1 MKKIEENVPMDLGE
15 QEKNAKFANVLEL
28 PNWPARLF
36 SKVNKM
42 TKLKKTWNFFTFVVL
57 TKSGSEIKLSTVHI
71 FRRKLKQVMILV
83 HDNIPGLN
91 LYT

>member
-1 MKKIEENVPMDLGE
+1 MHFLREFILMKKIEENVPMDLGE

-42 TKLKKTWNFFTFVVL
+42 TKLKKT
-57 TKSGSEIKLSTVHI
+57 
-71 FRRKLKQVMILV
+71 
-83 HDNIPGLN
+83 
-91 LYT
+91 